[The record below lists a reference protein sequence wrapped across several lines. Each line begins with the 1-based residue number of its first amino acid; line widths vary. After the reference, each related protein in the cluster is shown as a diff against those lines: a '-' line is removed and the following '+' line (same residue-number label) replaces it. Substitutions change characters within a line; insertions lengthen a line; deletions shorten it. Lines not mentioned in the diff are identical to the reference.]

1 MIRRPPRSPLFPYPP
16 LFRSRRYRQAWHGG
30 SLGLSAISID
40 SSDQTQAV
48 YNYVRTHQHMLPNL
62 RAIKGDNNDNRPIVG
77 PASMQD
83 LDWRGQKVKQG
94 IKLWLLGVD
103 NAKDLLLGQLAITDA
118 GPGCVHFSEDLPRE
132 FFEQLTAEQRIL
144 ADRKSVV

>member
-94 IKLWLLGVD
+94 IKL
-103 NAKDLLLGQLAITDA
+103 
-118 GPGCVHFSEDLPRE
+118 
-132 FFEQLTAEQRIL
+132 
-144 ADRKSVV
+144 DRKSTRLNSSHLVISYAV